1 MLVIHPKDK
10 TTRMLREL
18 YSGCEARLVDS
29 ICPASEIR
37 HILHHTSQSER
48 IMLLGHGCDRGL
60 FYRTDDSSPLFDG
73 IIVGHPHAYYLRRH
87 GANLVG
93 IWCNADLF
101 ARNEGLHGLFSGMI
115 ISELSEAELYNVS
128 TTQEELDV
136 ENYKLANRLRQ
147 LFDEETPLSQIP
159 QRLRD
164 LNDSDSP
171 LTRFNYNNFYYL

>member
-10 TTRMLREL
+10 TTDMLRTL
-18 YSGCEARLVDS
+18 YTGCASLLVDS
-29 ICPASEIR
+29 PCPASEIR

-73 IIVGHPHAYYLRRH
+73 IIVGHSHAYYLRKH

-115 ISELSEAELYNVS
+115 ISELPEAELYNIA
-128 TTQEELDV
+128 TTQEELDI
-136 ENYKLANRLRQ
+136 ENIKLANRLRQ
-147 LFDEETPLSQIP
+147 LFNEKVPLSEIP
-159 QRLRD
+159 QRMRN
-164 LNDSDSP
+164 LNDTHTP
-171 LTRFNYNNFYYL
+171 LTDFNYNNFYYL

>member
-10 TTRMLREL
+10 TTDMLRTL
-18 YSGCEARLVDS
+18 YSGCAALLVDS
-29 ICPASEIR
+29 PCPASEIR
-37 HILHHTSQSER
+37 HLLHHTSQSER

-73 IIVGHPHAYYLRRH
+73 IIVGHSHAYYLRKH

-128 TTQEELDV
+128 TTQEELDI
-136 ENYKLANRLRQ
+136 ENIKLANRLRH
-147 LFDEETPLSQIP
+147 LFDEKVPLNEIP
-159 QRLRD
+159 QRLRE
-164 LNDSDSP
+164 LNDTHTT
-171 LTRFNYNNFYYL
+171 LTDFNYNNFYYL